1 MPSFHFHYYKEPL
14 LIVEGFKSYLY
25 DYKGRR
31 YIDGASGI
39 STISIGHSHP
49 EYVKALT
56 DQVSK
61 LGHTSSIYAS
71 DVQGEFSKRLS
82 QELGDGFDSVYLCN
96 SGGEANDFA
105 VYLARL
111 FTREYKFFSLK
122 YGYHGLVGASANI
135 TTIESW
141 NASMRGGFEFEK
153 FAWPSTY
160 RGHIQ
165 SVD

>member
-1 MPSFHFHYYKEPL
+1 MQ
-14 LIVEGFKSYLY
+14 YLY
-25 DYKGRR
+25 DHTGKR
-31 YIDGASGI
+31 YIDCVAGI
-39 STISIGHSHP
+39 STVSIGHSHP